1 MTTAATSAASAETDA
16 ERKRDMLTTIA
27 TNVTRLRRNSGLDLE
42 TLAVASGL
50 PVDHLSAIEAA
61 RTMPSLRA
69 LWALAEAF
77 EVPFGILLSG
87 AAASATTFRVLRA
100 AEARLVDSGS
110 GFRSRSLSAA
120 GDPREPEVYEVT
132 LAPGWLEDAAPHALD
147 TFEHI
152 VVVRGTLEIRVGGD
166 VAVLQPGDVVFFRA
180 DRPHAYRNL
189 AGSEAVLHLTMTY
202 AGDWSAE
209 VGGFT

>member
-1 MTTAATSAASAETDA
+1 MSTGIAAAAPSDV
-16 ERKRDMLTTIA
+16 ERRRDMATTIA
-27 TNVTRLRRNSGLDLE
+27 ANVSRLRRNSGLDLE

-61 RTMPSLRA
+61 LAMPSLRA
-69 LWALAEAF
+69 LWALADAF

-87 AAASATTFRVLRA
+87 AEASATAFRVLRA

-110 GFRSRSLSAA
+110 GFRSRPLSAA

-132 LAPGWLEDAAPHALD
+132 LAPGWRENAAPHALD

-152 VVVRGTLEIRVGGD
+152 VVVRGGLEIRAGGD
-166 VAVLQPGDVVFFRA
+166 VAVLGPGDVVFFRA
-180 DRPHAYRNL
+180 DRPHAYCNV
-189 AGSEAVLHLTMTY
+189 AGIETILHLTMTY
-202 AGDWSAE
+202 AGDWSDGLAD
-209 VGGFT
+209 FT